1 MEVRYKREVNH
12 NYMILDAPSEGGGYE
27 CRMLASNTI
36 EGLLRFRVRQYEDK
50 REFYYEITSRQ
61 PLNRLLEQRKING
74 GEIRSILL
82 SLSRVLSKIE
92 EYLLKEEQILL
103 EPEFIYIDPDRFTVS
118 LCLLPGYSCDF
129 PAALSELLRF
139 LLEKINHKDR
149 EGVVM
154 AYNLY
159 HESLRENYG
168 MSDLLRHLR
177 ETEDVIFKRRDDSRD
192 ESREQHKT
200 EDEFRTYIPEENKAI
215 DGIGSVRPIYEH
227 VGKEDSKEHFT
238 EEKYTGR
245 IKAAAATAK
254 ITKTLQCFL
263 MFLAMEG
270 GIWYFTGREGISR
283 YGLPAAM
290 AAGAAAAVSYT
301 HLDVYKRQD
310 RENLKNTVNQIIAI
324 REAMNLMSLL
334 KDPEKRREAELLAAA
349 ITGASGIAPL
359 VSVTT
364 FFILTVWALAE
375 SVEDVKALLEGGKVP
390 FLKQE
395 REWRVSLTGLA
406 ESGTALFRELG
417 ASGNEGEGL
426 DYQSYLKLLF
436 WLSGLPKKEYRMMD
450 MIQKNI
456 RTGQPSFLMRKCA
469 YRLEA
474 EYKGRGTVIPISKKA
489 VKAY

>member
-1 MEVRYKREVNH
+1 M
-12 NYMILDAPSEGGGYE
+12 PGFTGY
-27 CRMLASNTI
+27 
-36 EGLLRFRVRQYEDK
+36 
-50 REFYYEITSRQ
+50 
-61 PLNRLLEQRKING
+61 NG
-74 GEIRSILL
+74 GAGNFLPETALL
-82 SLSRVLSKIE
+82 HEYAAGFYTNFLSEEERHVKYE
-92 EYLLKEEQILL
+92 QEYLL
-103 EPEFIYIDPDRFTVS
+103 S
-118 LCLLPGYSCDF
+118 
-129 PAALSELLRF
+129 
-139 LLEKINHKDR
+139 
-149 EGVVM
+149 
-154 AYNLY
+154 
-159 HESLRENYG
+159 
-168 MSDLLRHLR
+168 
-177 ETEDVIFKRRDDSRD
+177 
-192 ESREQHKT
+192 
-200 EDEFRTYIPEENKAI
+200 
-215 DGIGSVRPIYEH
+215 GSA
-227 VGKEDSKEHFT
+227 S
-238 EEKYTGR
+238 
-245 IKAAAATAK
+245 
-254 ITKTLQCFL
+254 
-263 MFLAMEG
+263 
-270 GIWYFTGREGISR
+270 
-283 YGLPAAM
+283 
-290 AAGAAAAVSYT
+290 
-301 HLDVYKRQD
+301 D

-390 FLKQE
+390 FLKQG

-406 ESGTALFRELG
+406 ESGTGLFRELG

-456 RTGQPSFLMRKCA
+456 RTSQPSFLMRKCA